1 MGVCSTARRIE
12 IGRTRWLDATVKT
25 KIMQRDKKNG
35 HEKKKEEEKRM
46 LDATKLRKWL
56 NSIIIFVGFEI
67 GLFSC
72 LDVTR
77 LDRPSSGKS
86 FVRFE
91 VQKHGMCGEWA
102 GRLQKKIAR
111 GPERPFFPNSIPVR
125 KFAIERKTRV
135 TLNESIIIPLARLF
149 EHCSET
155 KKGHVINIR

>member
-1 MGVCSTARRIE
+1 
-12 IGRTRWLDATVKT
+12 
-25 KIMQRDKKNG
+25 
-35 HEKKKEEEKRM
+35 M

-72 LDVTR
+72 LGVTR

-91 VQKHGMCGEWA
+91 VQKHGICGEWA
-102 GRLQKKIAR
+102 GHLQKIAR

-135 TLNESIIIPLARLF
+135 TLVLNGTS
-149 EHCSET
+149 SEVEPDVDT
-155 KKGHVINIR
+155 EISTPSAIGSM